1 MHGHCPHKLTVVG
14 IVGTGA
20 EQGKSSHSGERAHE
34 AMQLTKE
41 SWVVGVH

>member
-14 IVGTGA
+14 IVGTRA

-34 AMQLTKE
+34 AMLLTKE